1 MGLNAFASIYHCDR
15 LENSKNG
22 LCKYRGYGVLVQERT
37 PTNSPLDRLSR
48 MRWGSTMHGNVWE
61 WVEDSWRENHDVA
74 PTDDVT
80 FGLPRRN
87 PTFRITMCT
96 IMNSWRGIRA

>member
-1 MGLNAFASIYHCDR
+1 MRCGWGLAVTHFRVRRASAAPYPAI
-15 LENSKNG
+15 
-22 LCKYRGYGVLVQERT
+22 
-37 PTNSPLDRLSR
+37 PTYSPLDRLSR

-61 WVEDSWRENHDVA
+61 WVEDSWRENYDVA

-96 IMNSWRGIRA
+96 IMISWRGIRA